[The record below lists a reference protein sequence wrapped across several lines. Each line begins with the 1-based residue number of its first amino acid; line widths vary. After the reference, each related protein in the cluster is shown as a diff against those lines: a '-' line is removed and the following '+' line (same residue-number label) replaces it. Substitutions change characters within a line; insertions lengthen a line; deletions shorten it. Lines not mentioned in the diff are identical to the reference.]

1 MHENAIPPLQY
12 SRAERGH
19 TYRRLGD
26 TRLMIRFFLA
36 ATVALGASLAANA
49 QVAPWPTAWQANFNV
64 DGTPKPLNDP
74 ADSTIW
80 PNKTSNANSDEW
92 IAKNHDSI
100 RQMRPR
106 LLVLNFSNQV
116 DPAKPMR
123 LADDLVAAVRESTR
137 YHGYSNPGAPAF
149 LQYTVWRYVD
159 FRDPDSTTKNTR
171 EAPIKPHVKEGIN
184 CDYNAFFG
192 DKMAKM
198 IGVRD
203 PKDPA
208 RFLRLDELLDK
219 GFVHEVWFTAAAT
232 GEWVCLESVELKP
245 VYDAQF
251 HKVPGKVVES
261 GNGGD
266 PDRKW
271 TGRSVRINC
280 LNHDRGIG
288 CGLENLSHSFEGMA
302 HGNAIPYFTKYFNEF
317 AGFDLDTRFSLPF
330 NSFYPLWGEGKG
342 ISYPDA
348 HTAVVTDGKQTWTL
362 KNYVAAGGNVHFPPN
377 ARKHYDQE
385 NSALVMSTI
394 EGWRQGGGP
403 GGKDIA
409 KPFSAATLNK
419 YAPLC
424 PDCMGKWLVYWRQ
437 NIPGLDN
444 KSKDDNGKPMKNWW
458 PFLFY

>member
-1 MHENAIPPLQY
+1 ML
-12 SRAERGH
+12 
-19 TYRRLGD
+19 
-26 TRLMIRFFLA
+26 IRILLA
-36 ATVALGASLAANA
+36 GAVTLCVSLAASA
-49 QVAPWPTAWQANFNV
+49 QPAPDPNAWQANFNA

-74 ADSTIW
+74 ADTKIW
-80 PNKTSNANSDEW
+80 PNKKSNANSDEW
-92 IAKNHDSI
+92 IAKNHDRI

-116 DPAKPMR
+116 DQAKPMR
-123 LADDLVAAVRESTR
+123 LANDLIAAVTESSR
-137 YHGYSNPGAPAF
+137 YHGYENPNAPAF
-149 LQYTVWRYVD
+149 LKYSVWRYVD
-159 FRDPDSTTKNTR
+159 LRDPDSTTKNTR
-171 EAPIKPHVKEGIN
+171 NAPTKPNVKKGVN
-184 CDYNAFFG
+184 CDYNGFFG
-192 DKMAKM
+192 DKMAQM

-203 PKDPA
+203 PKDTT

-245 VYDAQF
+245 VYDASFQ
-251 HKVPGKVVES
+251 KVPGKVVES

-302 HGNAIPYFTKYFNEF
+302 HGDAIPYFTKYFNEF
-317 AGFDLDTRFSLPF
+317 AGFDLDKRFNLPF
-330 NSFYPLWGEGKG
+330 NSFYALSRPGEE
-342 ISYPDA
+342 IAYPDA
-348 HTAVVTDGKQTWTL
+348 NTAVVTKAKQSWTL

-377 ARKHYDQE
+377 GRKNYDQE
-385 NSALVMSTI
+385 NFDPVMSTI

-403 GGKDIA
+403 DGKDIA
-409 KPFSAATLNK
+409 KPFTAAALNK

-444 KSKDDNGKPMKNWW
+444 KSKDDAGKPMKNWW